1 MTLGPS
7 TLLWLLRR
15 LGLLFAAAACAVAAQ
30 PPTLHILWKTISPD
44 GRYAMAWATTA
55 SEDDLP
61 APADH
66 DQNPVSNYV
75 VETASGNVIMQIPD
89 GHYWETDHQPN
100 HYDFE
105 AAWSPDY
112 THLIAVYNGRW
123 SFDLV
128 VIADLKQVHVWN
140 VGDKLAA
147 DFRRHLRATSGP
159 AYLRTQGK
167 LAISFSSPWFVAPDR
182 FCVTADAEV
191 PKSAEDREFQNLL
204 YFGLRNSGDNLVF
217 GKAEKVPGD
226 QDFAGRFLLVD
237 RELNRTYQTLRALL
251 PAQERQ
257 KLVAEQRAWLRQ
269 RDAIRDAGRQV
280 TFVSDRQQELEAR
293 LENVIAEK
301 NR

>member
-1 MTLGPS
+1 MKP
-7 TLLWLLRR
+7 
-15 LGLLFAAAACAVAAQ
+15 A
-30 PPTLHILWKTISPD
+30 PLHILWKTISPD

-61 APADH
+61 APAEH
-66 DQNPVSNYV
+66 DQNPVSNYM
-75 VETASGNVIMQIPD
+75 VETASGSVIMQIPN
-89 GHYWETDHQPN
+89 GHYWETDHPPN

-112 THLIAVYNGRW
+112 AHLIAVYNGRW
-123 SFDLV
+123 FDLV
-128 VIADLKQVHVWN
+128 VIADLKQVRIWN

-147 DFRRHLRATSGP
+147 DFRRHLGTTAGS

-167 LAISFSSPWFVAPDR
+167 LAISFASPWFVAPDQ

-191 PKSAEDREFQNLL
+191 PKSAEDTAFENLL

-217 GKAEKVPGD
+217 EKAEKLPGD
-226 QDFAGRFLLVD
+226 QDFAGSFLLVD

-257 KLVAEQRAWLRQ
+257 ELVAEQRAWLPR
-269 RDAIRDAGRQV
+269 RDAITDAGQKV

-301 NR
+301 KR

>member
-1 MTLGPS
+1 MTWGPS

-15 LGLLFAAAACAVAAQ
+15 LGLLCAAAAYAAAQ

-105 AAWSPDY
+105 PAWSPDY

-128 VIADLKQVHVWN
+128 VIADLKQGRVWN

-147 DFRRHLRATSGP
+147 DFRRHLRATAGP
-159 AYLRTQGK
+159 AYLRTQDK
-167 LAISFSSPWFVAPDR
+167 LAISFSSPWFLAPGR
-182 FCVTADAEV
+182 FCVRADAEV

-204 YFGLRNSGDNLVF
+204 YFGLRNPGDSLVF
-217 GKAEKVPGD
+217 EKAEKVPGD
-226 QDFAGRFLLVD
+226 QDFAGSFLLAD

-251 PAQERQ
+251 PAEERQ
-257 KLVAEQRAWLRQ
+257 KLVAQQRAWLRQ
-269 RDAIRDAGRQV
+269 RDAITDARRRV
-280 TFVSDRQQELEAR
+280 TFVSDRRQELEAL
-293 LENVIAEK
+293 LEKVIAEK
-301 NR
+301 KR

>member
-1 MTLGPS
+1 
-7 TLLWLLRR
+7 
-15 LGLLFAAAACAVAAQ
+15 
-30 PPTLHILWKTISPD
+30 
-44 GRYAMAWATTA
+44 MAWATTA

-75 VETASGNVIMQIPD
+75 VETASGNVIVQIPD

-112 THLIAVYNGRW
+112 IHLIAVYNRRW

-128 VIADLKQVHVWN
+128 VIADLKQVRVWN
-140 VGDKLAA
+140 VGDKLEA
-147 DFRRHLRATSGP
+147 DFRRHLRATAGP
-159 AYLRTQGK
+159 AYPRTQGK

-182 FCVTADAEV
+182 FCVTAYAEV
-191 PKSAEDREFQNLL
+191 PKSAEDPEFQNLL
-204 YFGLRNSGDNLVF
+204 YFGLQNSGDNLVF
-217 GKAEKVPGD
+217 EKAETVPGAK
-226 QDFAGRFLLVD
+226 DFAGMFLLVD

-257 KLVAEQRAWLRQ
+257 QSVADQRTWLRQ
-269 RDAIRDAGRQV
+269 RDAIRDAGRQI
-280 TFVSDRQQELEAR
+280 TFVNDRQQELAAR